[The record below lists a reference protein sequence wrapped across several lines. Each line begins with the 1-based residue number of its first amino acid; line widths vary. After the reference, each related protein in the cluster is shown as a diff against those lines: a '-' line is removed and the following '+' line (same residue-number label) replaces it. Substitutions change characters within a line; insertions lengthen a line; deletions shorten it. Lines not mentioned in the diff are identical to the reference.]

1 MVGRKCKKFE
11 TKMIIE
17 KIMTNDT
24 YYTAILL
31 SYVCWE
37 LGWVNTQALTC
48 VRNWV
53 GRIGPLLKTGKVKI
67 YLNYIS

>member
-1 MVGRKCKKFE
+1 VQKTSE

-17 KIMTNDT
+17 KIMTKDT

-37 LGWVNTQALTC
+37 LGWVNTQALTY

-53 GRIGPLLKTGKVKI
+53 GRIGPLFKTG
-67 YLNYIS
+67 